1 MYILEIHVRLYNLQ
15 QFLNFSLRLFT
26 ALLHMGAGIQKDQER
41 NSHDLMKIFVSENL
55 WILIRMLVKKKGFT
69 S

>member
-55 WILIRMLVKKKGFT
+55 
-69 S
+69 